1 LNLLETL
8 RKLTSDEKNNVFVV
22 SGRDKDTLQQW
33 LGSIPRIGL
42 SAEHGCFV
50 RTATDADWTNLAE
63 DIDLSWKTEVKQV
76 LEHFCERTPGSFIED
91 KKVSLVWHY
100 RLADQDFG
108 IWQANECRNL
118 LEKSILVNYP
128 IDIIQGKK
136 NLEIRP
142 ALMNK
147 GEIAK
152 AILNLYSKASFIFC
166 AGDDR
171 TDEDMFQI
179 VNEVGR
185 ERSFYA
191 TCIIGTP
198 HVATHAK
205 YYLNAPEELIEK
217 LNELLL

>member
-1 LNLLETL
+1 VKERLVVLLKTKKFPL
-8 RKLTSDEKNNVFVV
+8 CGIIV
-22 SGRDKDTLQQW
+22 LQ
-33 LGSIPRIGL
+33 IKI
-42 SAEHGCFV
+42 
-50 RTATDADWTNLAE
+50 
-63 DIDLSWKTEVKQV
+63 
-76 LEHFCERTPGSFIED
+76 
-91 KKVSLVWHY
+91 LVY
-100 RLADQDFG
+100 G
-108 IWQANECRNL
+108 RNL